1 MEIMDF
7 LYSGK
12 DKTMNR
18 TTKTAKTVAWLAAGA
33 VAAIVLFSAGC
44 DNNKKTEKKPSEQ
57 ANSDFFKQDGD
68 ERVTAFKNIQCANGA
83 RHDAML
89 YAYHFDGG
97 HLNNLG
103 RSKVMLMLQDCES
116 CEPMTVHLVN
126 CGEGEQLAQRKAAV
140 ELYLKTTE
148 GSNKL
153 TFHPAEPD
161 LIRLAKTE
169 SSESSDAGTAAAAS
183 GGTSGGNGSGGSGGS
198 SGSTG
203 GSGMK

>member
-1 MEIMDF
+1 MNS

-12 DKTMNR
+12 DKTTMKR
-18 TTKTAKTVAWLAAGA
+18 SKTTKTTVAWLAAGA

-44 DNNKKTEKKPSEQ
+44 GDENKKKDTKTT
-57 ANSDFFKQDGD
+57 ADFFKEDGN
-68 ERVTAFKNIQCANGA
+68 EHVTPFKNVMAANGA

-89 YAYHFDGG
+89 FAHHFDGG

-116 CEPMTVHLVN
+116 CEPITVHLVN
-126 CGEGEQLAQRKAAV
+126 CGTGEQLAQRKAAV
-140 ELYLKTTE
+140 ELYLKTAE
-148 GSNKL
+148 GPNVL

-161 LIRLAKTE
+161 IINLAKTD
-169 SSESSDAGTAAAAS
+169 SGSSSDSGAAAAAAPS
-183 GGTSGGNGSGGSGGS
+183 GSSGSSAPGGS

-203 GSGMK
+203 GSSGMK

>member
-1 MEIMDF
+1 MDS

-12 DKTMNR
+12 DTTMKRKNAKKTM
-18 TTKTAKTVAWLAAGA
+18 AWLAAGA

-44 DNNKKTEKKPSEQ
+44 DNNKKPKEQ
-57 ANSDFFKQDGD
+57 KAINSDFFKEDGD
-68 ERVTAFKNIQCANGA
+68 ERVMAFKHVESANGA

-89 YAYHFDGG
+89 YAHHFDGG

-116 CEPMTVHLVN
+116 CEPITVHLVS

-140 ELYLKTTE
+140 ELYLKTSE
-148 GSNKL
+148 GPNKL

-161 LIRLAKTE
+161 IIRLAKTE
-169 SSESSDAGTAAAAS
+169 SSGSSEAGAAAAS
-183 GGTSGGNGSGGSGGS
+183 SGGTSAPGGEGGGS
-198 SGSTG
+198 SGSTA